1 LRRSGIGRTLIAVRE
16 NENAASSF
24 TISPAVAKLI
34 AFGVAGGIAALAGAL
49 LAGLRVQFGADAF
62 GVDESLRAV
71 AMAIIGGLGTVTGPL
86 LGALYVIGLPA
97 LIGDT
102 TAVRLLTSG
111 IGLLVLLLYVP
122 GGLVQLVAMARD
134 RLLGASDRLVAP
146 VPRRTLAALP
156 VQNGQRLQTSREADG
171 IPALRTRGVSVHFG
185 GVHAVQHVDLD
196 VWPGEVVGLIGS
208 NGAGKSTLLNAV
220 GGYVP
225 STGSVELLGTD
236 VSAMAPHLRAREG
249 MGRIFQDARLFGDL
263 TVLEAVEVALE
274 GRERSE
280 LVPSMLG
287 LGFSRRAERRKAA
300 AASELVGFLGLG
312 DYADTAIADLSTGTR
327 RITELACQLA
337 LEASV
342 LLLDEPTAGVAQR
355 ESEAFGPLIKQIQ
368 AELGA
373 TLVIVEHDIPLVTSI
388 SDRLYCM
395 SAGTVIAEGVPD
407 DVRRNP
413 KVIAAYLGTDERAIQ
428 RSGVRAVVAP

>member
-1 LRRSGIGRTLIAVRE
+1 VP
-16 NENAASSF
+16 AAEQ
-24 TISPAVAKLI
+24 
-34 AFGVAGGIAALAGAL
+34 GA
-49 LAGLRVQFGADAF
+49 
-62 GVDESLRAV
+62 
-71 AMAIIGGLGTVTGPL
+71 
-86 LGALYVIGLPA
+86 
-97 LIGDT
+97 
-102 TAVRLLTSG
+102 
-111 IGLLVLLLYVP
+111 
-122 GGLVQLVAMARD
+122 
-134 RLLGASDRLVAP
+134 
-146 VPRRTLAALP
+146 
-156 VQNGQRLQTSREADG
+156 
-171 IPALRTRGVSVHFG
+171 PALRVRNVGVRFG
-185 GVHAVQHVDLD
+185 GLHAVQHVDLD
-196 VWPGEVVGLIGS
+196 VWPGEIVGLIGS

-220 GGYVP
+220 GGYVA

-312 DYADTAIADLSTGTR
+312 DYVDTAIADLSTGTR

-355 ESEAFGPLIKQIQ
+355 ESEAFGSLIKQIQ

-373 TLVIVEHDIPLVTSI
+373 TLVIIEHDIPLVTSI

-395 SAGTVIAEGVPD
+395 SAGTVIAEGIPD